1 MQKSVKILTDK
12 VIQNES
18 QRSIREMPSERSH
31 DYFNELIME
40 DNINTVKT

>member
-18 QRSIREMPSERSH
+18 QKSIREMPAENSH
-31 DYFNELIME
+31 DYFTELIM
-40 DNINTVKT
+40 DDPIRTAQT